1 MCNNGTENAFDA
13 SHNLSSSGVHWE
25 GSRVS
30 SERGGYLST
39 LRALSLVHAKM
50 PARHIVTSVWAKKW
64 DDCARCG
71 VMIKEKPLLRK
82 CQWQK
87 NIYFSWIWL
96 LNARSLFLSQ
106 PTLQSLYSPSGVQNI
121 CFGSF
126 SRQPARVQSHH
137 LTTFIGWVGMLWL
150 YFITWKQFQLSI
162 NSTPHSV
169 CCCLRST
176 VIL

>member
-1 MCNNGTENAFDA
+1 MAQKM
-13 SHNLSSSGVHWE
+13 HL
-25 GSRVS
+25 
-30 SERGGYLST
+30 T
-39 LRALSLVHAKM
+39 LRIICRRPACIEKGRGCLVNAEATWARSVFSVSLVHAKM

-96 LNARSLFLSQ
+96 LSACSLFLSQ

-150 YFITWKQFQLSI
+150 YFITWKQSQLSI